1 MFTVEELS
9 LINLYLDVRQDRS
22 AVIAALEDAL
32 PEVDA
37 ATRPSIE
44 TLLDKLRVASDTDF
58 VSIDFTALWLETV
71 SGD

>member
-9 LINLYLDVRQDRS
+9 LINLYLDVRQDRGS
-22 AVIAALEDAL
+22 VIAALEDAL

-44 TLLDKLRVASDTDF
+44 TLLDKLRATSDAEF
-58 VSIDFTALWLETV
+58 EAIDFTGLWLETV